1 MSRRTFYHICI
12 FSTAP
17 ILLVIDKIK
26 LKEHIKQNRKKMEE
40 RREGK
45 AQGVRA
51 SVAFSED
58 PDAIPSFLLCSAV
71 TLVSGD

>member
-26 LKEHIKQNRKKMEE
+26 LKEHIKQNRKKKNGGEK
-40 RREGK
+40 RREKGRP
-45 AQGVRA
+45 RA
-51 SVAFSED
+51 
-58 PDAIPSFLLCSAV
+58 
-71 TLVSGD
+71 

>member
-26 LKEHIKQNRKKMEE
+26 QKNTLNRIGKKW
-40 RREGK
+40 RREEKGRP
-45 AQGVRA
+45 RA
-51 SVAFSED
+51 
-58 PDAIPSFLLCSAV
+58 
-71 TLVSGD
+71 